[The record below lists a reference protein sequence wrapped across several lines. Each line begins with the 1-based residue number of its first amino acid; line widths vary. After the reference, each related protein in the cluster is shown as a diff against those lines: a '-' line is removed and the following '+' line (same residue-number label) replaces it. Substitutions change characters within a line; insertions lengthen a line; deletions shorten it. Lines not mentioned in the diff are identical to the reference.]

1 MTQRQSRT
9 APPNLRLHSPGGVLL
24 TFLFHGVF
32 ANEQEIEQQA
42 VDPQQRITV
51 DHFRQ
56 FVGHMLDSGYEF
68 VLPDQVLAGL
78 DAEGRYVMATFDD
91 GYFSNQL
98 VRPVLEEYKV
108 AALFYISTG
117 HVLANKSYWWDVVH
131 REILCG
137 GGSADDAQQVGRGL
151 KELTHDRIED
161 AIVRMFGAS
170 SLEPWGDIDRP
181 FTPHELRAFV
191 ESPFVEVGN
200 HTRDHAILTNYS
212 TAGVRKQLAGAQDDL
227 ERLVGYKPTS
237 VSYPNGNYSP
247 DVLSA
252 ASELGLSLGIT
263 VERRKN
269 PLPLDPLDAGL
280 LRLGRHILWG
290 TRDIAGQCNA
300 ICSEAWWKG
309 AWARLV
315 KGDTRLWQ
323 RRRSA

>member
-1 MTQRQSRT
+1 MTQQPSR
-9 APPNLRLHSPGGVLL
+9 PGRLNLRLHSPGGVLL

-56 FVGHMLDSGYEF
+56 FVEHMLERGYEF
-68 VLPDQVLAGL
+68 VLPDQVTAGL
-78 DAEGRYVMATFDD
+78 DADGRYVIATFDD
-91 GYFSNQL
+91 GYASNQL
-98 VRPVLEEYKV
+98 VRPVLEEFGV

-117 HVLANKSYWWDVVH
+117 HVLANKSYWWDVTH
-131 REILCG
+131 REILRG
-137 GGSADDAQQVGRGL
+137 GGSVDDAQQLGRKL
-151 KELTHDRIED
+151 KELTHDKIENEV
-161 AIVRMFGAS
+161 VRRFGAQA
-170 SLEPWGDIDRP
+170 LEPWGDIDRP
-181 FTPHELRAFV
+181 LTPRELREFV
-191 ESPFVEVGN
+191 DSPFVEVGN

-212 TAGVRKQLAGAQDDL
+212 PAGVRQQLAGAQDDL
-227 ERLVGYKPTS
+227 EHLVGYRPTS

-247 DVLSA
+247 AVLSV
-252 ASELGLSLGIT
+252 ASELNLALGIT

-269 PLPLDPLDAGL
+269 LLPLDASDAGL

-290 TRDIAGQCNA
+290 TRDIAGQCDA
-300 ICSEAWWKG
+300 ICAEAWWKG

-323 RRRSA
+323 RRSA